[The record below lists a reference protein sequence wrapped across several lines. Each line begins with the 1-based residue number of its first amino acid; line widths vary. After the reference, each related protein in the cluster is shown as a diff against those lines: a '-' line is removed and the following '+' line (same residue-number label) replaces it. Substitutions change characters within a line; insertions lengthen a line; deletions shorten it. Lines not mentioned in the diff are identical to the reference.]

1 LKNDNSKDG
10 AYMEPKD
17 VKSALNTHVRLKGS
31 DADYLFT
38 GYILRKVKY
47 KFIHQAELQD
57 VNCGHCIVI
66 AKLEDVEEMDRT

>member
-1 LKNDNSKDG
+1 MKNDNSKDG

-38 GYILRKVKY
+38 GYIFRKGK
-47 KFIHQAELQD
+47 KGFIHQVELLD
-57 VNCGHCIVI
+57 LKNGNSVTI
-66 AKLEDVEEMDRT
+66 AKPEDVEDNK